1 MDAQERLEICV
12 DMGPWQ
18 RCPLP
23 TDLHLILG
31 TRLLGNT
38 PESEGDQDGD
48 LACHVIYFISSKSK
62 EKAERREHRD
72 VITGGFHKTKLGPGW
87 SRMCGTALPGGSCSD
102 TACTFYVF

>member
-1 MDAQERLEICV
+1 MDTQERLEICV

-38 PESEGDQDGD
+38 PESEGEQDEE
-48 LACHVIYFISSKSK
+48 ACHVISFIPNKSK

-72 VITGGFHKTKLGPGW
+72 VITDGSHKTELGPGW
-87 SRMCGTALPGGSCSD
+87 
-102 TACTFYVF
+102 